1 MSEDGDGVAA
11 TDAGAVGAGASVLNR
26 LPDSQVFS
34 RDAEDYTQEAIED
47 TIVRLQKIVAR
58 QRKSRNDEAEI
69 SELTAKIKKANAVAA
84 KAKAKKSKSTT
95 NLMEQPI

>member
-1 MSEDGDGVAA
+1 MTNKDDVSANAAA
-11 TDAGAVGAGASVLNR
+11 TAAGTAVLNR

-47 TIVRLQKIVAR
+47 TIARLQKIVAR

-69 SELTAKIKKANAVAA
+69 SELTAKLKKANAVAA
-84 KAKAKKSKSTT
+84 KAKAKKSKPTT

>member
-1 MSEDGDGVAA
+1 MTNKDDVSANAAA
-11 TDAGAVGAGASVLNR
+11 TAGAGTAVLNR

-47 TIVRLQKIVAR
+47 TIARLQKIVAR

-69 SELTAKIKKANAVAA
+69 SELTAKLKKANAVAA
-84 KAKAKKSKSTT
+84 KAKAKKSKPTT